1 MRPGDIYEVPAFYAD
16 PLTGELR
23 TKYLLILATNRDG
36 DLVARLLTSRAHG
49 RPERPPCFHGHPYP
63 GFFLGIPGNS
73 LGSPTWVDLRPL
85 SDIERGEFALRIE
98 RDVRLAGTI
107 SRELLVE
114 AAECVAAA
122 DDTTRGQERALRD
135 LLAALRSQESRR

>member
-63 GFFLGIPGNS
+63 GFFLGIPGEA
-73 LGSPTWVDLRPL
+73 LAFPTWVDLRAL
-85 SDIERGEFALRIE
+85 DDIEHGEFALRIE
-98 RDVRLAGTI
+98 RDVRIAGTL
-107 SRELLVE
+107 SRDVLVE
-114 AAECVAAA
+114 AVECVASA

-135 LLAALRSQESRR
+135 SLILLRN

>member
-23 TKYLLILATNRDG
+23 TKYVLILAAFRDR

-49 RPERPPCFHGHPYP
+49 RPEHPRCFHGHPYP
-63 GFFLGIPGNS
+63 GFFLGVPGRS
-73 LGSPTWVDLRPL
+73 LEMPTWIDLRAL
-85 SDIERGEFALRIE
+85 DDIDRNEFALRIK
-98 RDVRLAGTI
+98 RDVRIAG
-107 SRELLVE
+107 SVPRDLLIE
-114 AAECVAAA
+114 AMECVAAS

-135 LLAALRSQESRR
+135 SLASLRG